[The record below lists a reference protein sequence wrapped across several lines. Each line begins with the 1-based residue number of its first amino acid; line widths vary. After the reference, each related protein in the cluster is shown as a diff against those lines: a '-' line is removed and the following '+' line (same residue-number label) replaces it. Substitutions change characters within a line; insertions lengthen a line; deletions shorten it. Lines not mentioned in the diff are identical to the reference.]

1 MDANTF
7 QPLYR
12 AYQRSGLSIRAFCLD
27 HGIPA
32 HTFYYWRKRR
42 VLSRSS
48 APSADFIEVHPWGM
62 DAASSPLREAPAS
75 SASMK
80 LVVGPATF
88 HLSEGFSK
96 QVLVLSLQA
105 LQEAKLC

>member
-1 MDANTF
+1 MNANTF

-12 AYQRSGLSIRAFCLD
+12 TYQRSGMSIRTFCLE

-48 APSADFIEVHPWGM
+48 APIADFIEVLPRDM
-62 DAASSPLREAPAS
+62 DAVSSPLREGPAS
-75 SASMK
+75 FASMN

-88 HLSEGFSK
+88 HLAEGFSK
-96 QVLVLSLQA
+96 QMLVLSLQA